1 MPHSENPFVS
11 RYVAALMI
19 FGLTAAACGRSQPE
33 SRAAPAG
40 IQLSGLVEE
49 ARDAAP
55 YTYLRVRTAEGSV
68 WTAVPLAP
76 VQVGSQIRIANGVAL
91 KNFDAPG
98 LSRRLDS
105 VVFGVIQR

>member
-1 MPHSENPFVS
+1 MPQFKNSVIS
-11 RYVAALMI
+11 RSVAVLLAFAL
-19 FGLTAAACGRSQPE
+19 AVAACGRSQPKTLP
-33 SRAAPAG
+33 APTG

-49 ARDAAP
+49 TRDAAP
-55 YTYLRVRTAEGSV
+55 YTYLRVRTADGSV

-76 VQVGSQIRIANGVAL
+76 VQVGSHIRITNGVAL

-105 VVFGVIQR
+105 VVFGIVQR